1 MIRCEGFQAAA
12 DALRRDSRSG
22 LLSGVYGG
30 DPEVAKIV
38 EEVVQKVR
46 AGGDRQLLEYGR
58 VFDGVDLDSLRV
70 QPHEVR
76 AAYDGVGQEFV
87 DAVNLAM
94 VRVKRFHEA
103 FAPRTGATY
112 VEAGLG
118 RQVVPLARV
127 GLYVP
132 GGTAAYPSTV
142 VMTAVPAR
150 VAGVNEIVV
159 TSPPA
164 RDGRI
169 PAPTLVACDV
179 VGVDAIFK
187 VGGAQGIAALAFG
200 TESIGAVDKI
210 CGPGNVYVTVAKKML
225 YGLVALDGVAGP
237 SEVLVLADENSNAAR
252 CAADL
257 LAQAEHDPLASVVLV
272 STSKGLAD
280 EVEREV
286 DRQAALLSRR
296 EIVRKALEKGVMAV
310 VDSLDQAVELANMF
324 APEHLSLAVD
334 NADEV
339 VPRIRNAGCIFFG
352 GQVPVALGD
361 YMAGPSH
368 VLPTGGS
375 ARFSSPLGVEDFL
388 KVTSIV
394 GLDRSV
400 TREVSRAAVT
410 IANSEGLDGH
420 ARALEIMLGE
430 QR

>member
-1 MIRCEGFQAAA
+1 MIRHEGFQAAA
-12 DALRRDSRSG
+12 AALRRDSRSG
-22 LLSGVYGG
+22 LLFDVDGEEPG
-30 DPEVAKIV
+30 VAK
-38 EEVVQKVR
+38 VVQEVLRKVR
-46 AGGDRQLLEYGR
+46 VGGDRQLLEYGR

-70 QPHEVR
+70 QPDEVR
-76 AAYDGVGQEFV
+76 AAYSVMGQEFV
-87 DAVNLAM
+87 DAVHLAVGR
-94 VRVKRFHEA
+94 VRRFHEA
-103 FAPRTGATY
+103 FAPHTGVTY
-112 VEAGLG
+112 VDAGLG
-118 RQVVPLARV
+118 RQVEPLGRV

-142 VMTAVPAR
+142 VMSAVPAR
-150 VAGVNEIVV
+150 VAGVGEIVV

-179 VGVDAIFK
+179 VGVDAVFK
-187 VGGAQGIAALAFG
+187 AGGAQAIAALAFG
-200 TESIGAVDKI
+200 TESIAAVDKI

-237 SEVLVLADENSNAAR
+237 SEVLVLADERSNAER

-272 STSKGLAD
+272 STSRGLAD
-280 EVEREV
+280 EVEQELN
-286 DRQAALLSRR
+286 RQAALLSRR
-296 EIVRKALEKGVMAV
+296 EIVGKALGRGVVAV
-310 VDSLDQAVELANMF
+310 VDSLDEAVDLANMF
-324 APEHLSLAVD
+324 APEHLSLAVE
-334 NADEV
+334 NADKV

-394 GLDRSV
+394 GLDRPV
-400 TREVSRAAVT
+400 TREVTRAAVT

-420 ARALEIMLGE
+420 ARALEIMFGE